1 VDILNSGGSIVD
13 GTTAKLS
20 SNDNDQ
26 TSAAIYEY
34 SVWANPGDELT
45 FVPRDSRY
53 INLVVFLITVSSRLS
68 GGLRFLQYLIH
79 VSMYMWTVSI
89 TFSLLLEAAF
99 GFCFPPPPHTHFIN
113 LFIVLVCKL
122 SSF

>member
-1 VDILNSGGSIVD
+1 MDILNSGGSVVD

-34 SVWANPGDELT
+34 SVWANPGDKLT

-53 INLVVFLITVSSRLS
+53 INLVVFLIIVSSS
-68 GGLRFLQYLIH
+68 A
-79 VSMYMWTVSI
+79 
-89 TFSLLLEAAF
+89 LLV
-99 GFCFPPPPHTHFIN
+99 T
-113 LFIVLVCKL
+113 
-122 SSF
+122 